1 MRAILILLFFA
12 FAYSIPN
19 PVYTIKD
26 CFEKIYNV
34 NGNPELQQSVNEELL
49 HWKVKEFYEKLDKVE
64 PTLKPR
70 IEDCVYE
77 VNKKFRRPRRRISTP
92 NP

>member
-1 MRAILILLFFA
+1 MQRSFQTSKTFCLLFFA

-34 NGNPELQQSVNEELL
+34 NGNPEPQRPVEVDREDLIKGYEP
-49 HWKVKEFYEKLDKVE
+49 KEFSEEFLARLD
-64 PTLKPR
+64 
-70 IEDCVYE
+70 
-77 VNKKFRRPRRRISTP
+77 
-92 NP
+92 